1 MPSVTWLTILTNEIA
16 MSKGFASELER
27 QLRAQAQALA
37 GIDLADGGY
46 ALAPPD
52 GGFTA
57 QFRTV
62 AHIVI
67 GVIEA
72 YVVDPA
78 ARGHAVALAW
88 RSRSRPDQRIEP
100 TDDAADVEF
109 FWLALPIAEL
119 SADTRLDVSA
129 VAKAVT
135 AGFPIDWDVHDWS
148 SMRLRWVARRGF
160 SPDEQTALATALA
173 DALRD
178 WNTSASAKIHYVSE
192 PRLSPDRSVVEFYVD
207 LGAAGPDAVVS
218 LINAVAASAA
228 APAIARAALGRRG

>member
-37 GIDLADGGY
+37 GIDLADGSY

-100 TDDAADVEF
+100 TDDAVDVEF

-119 SADTRLDVSA
+119 SADTRL
-129 VAKAVT
+129 
-135 AGFPIDWDVHDWS
+135 
-148 SMRLRWVARRGF
+148 
-160 SPDEQTALATALA
+160 
-173 DALRD
+173 
-178 WNTSASAKIHYVSE
+178 
-192 PRLSPDRSVVEFYVD
+192 
-207 LGAAGPDAVVS
+207 
-218 LINAVAASAA
+218 
-228 APAIARAALGRRG
+228 